1 MIMLIPDRGDPM
13 TTRAD
18 LIIVGAGLAGSAAAR
33 AASARGLDVVLLEA
47 FGPGHRNGS
56 SHGSARIFRR
66 AYPDPLYVRL
76 TGIAGKRWRELED
89 QAAERL
95 LTLTG
100 GIDFGADRNPR
111 LLHEVLTGCGVPA
124 ELLAPEAAAQR
135 WPYFDFTGVG
145 PVMFHADSGVLDP
158 HRAMAAMLR
167 LAAAQ
172 GADVRFDT
180 PVTRLALSPAGDG
193 AVAYTDSGTFT
204 APVIAVAA
212 GAWIAPLLDG
222 LVELPPLTVTQQQVF
237 HFAPVPVRETTSPG
251 QPWPIFVYKDGTD
264 DCYGLPG
271 GRDGAVPGAMKVG
284 EHAGSRPT
292 TATDRDFVVDPAAR
306 ARITD
311 FITRRIP
318 GLNPAPVN
326 EVTCLYTWTA
336 NEDFVL
342 DRSGPFVVASPC
354 SGHGAK
360 FAPLLGEII
369 ADLAAGKPAPDPR
382 FTLAAHGATRA

>member
-1 MIMLIPDRGDPM
+1 M

-33 AASARGLDVVLLEA
+33 AASARGLDVVVLEA

-76 TGIAGKRWRELED
+76 TGIARELWRQLED
-89 QAAERL
+89 QAGEEL

-100 GIDFGADRNPR
+100 GLDFGATRNPAR
-111 LLHEVLTGCGVPA
+111 LHEVLTSCGVPA

-135 WPYFDFTGVG
+135 WPYFDFAGVG

-158 HRAMAAMLR
+158 HSAMAAMLR
-167 LAAAQ
+167 LAAAH
-172 GADVRFDT
+172 GTDVRFET
-180 PVTRLALSPAGDG
+180 PVTRLEATPSGDG
-193 AVAYTDSGTFT
+193 AVAHTDSGTFT

-212 GAWIAPLLDG
+212 GAWIAPLLAG
-222 LVELPPLTVTQQQVF
+222 SVGLPPLTVTQQQVF
-237 HFAPVPVRETTSPG
+237 HFAPVPAPG
-251 QPWPIFVYKDGTD
+251 KTGPAEGWPIFVYKDGTD

-271 GRDGAVPGAMKVG
+271 GRDGQVPGAMKVG
-284 EHAGSRPT
+284 EHAGFRTT
-292 TATDRDFVVDPAAR
+292 TAEERDFVVDPAAR
-306 ARITD
+306 ARIAD
-311 FITRRIP
+311 FIGRRIP
-318 GLNPAPVN
+318 GLDPAPVN

-369 ADLAAGKPAPDPR
+369 ADLAAGKPAPDQR
-382 FTLAAHGATRA
+382 FTLAAHGVTPA

>member
-1 MIMLIPDRGDPM
+1 MA
-13 TTRAD
+13 TRAD
-18 LIIVGAGLAGSAAAR
+18 LVIVGAGLAGSAAAW
-33 AASARGLDVVLLEA
+33 AASARGLDVVVLEA

-76 TGIAGKRWRELED
+76 TGAAGELWRQLED
-89 QAAERL
+89 QAGEGL

-100 GIDFGADRNPR
+100 GVDFGAARDPAR
-111 LLHEVLTGCGVPA
+111 LHGVLAGCGVPA
-124 ELLAPEAAAQR
+124 ELLGPGAAAER
-135 WPYFDFTGVG
+135 WPFFDFAGAG

-158 HRAMAAMLR
+158 HYAMAAMLR
-167 LAAAQ
+167 LAAAG
-172 GADVRFDT
+172 GADVRFGT
-180 PVTRLALSPAGDG
+180 PVTRLAATPSGGG
-193 AVAYTDSGTFT
+193 AVAHTDVGAFT

-222 LVELPPLTVTQQQVF
+222 VVRLPPLTVTQQQVF
-237 HFAPVPVRETTSPG
+237 HFAPAPAPG
-251 QPWPIFVYKDGTD
+251 PADASWPIFVHKDGTE

-271 GRDGAVPGAMKVG
+271 GRDGEVPGAMKVG
-284 EHAGSRPT
+284 EHAGFRTT
-292 TATDRDFVVDPAAR
+292 TAADRDFAVDPAAR
-306 ARITD
+306 SRITE

-360 FAPLLGEII
+360 FAPLLGEVI

-382 FTLAAHGATRA
+382 FTLAAHGVTRG